1 MAQYILSD
9 VENKS
14 FYSFY
19 DQIFFTINEYKIMQ
33 KAIFGAFF
41 KEQLFQLQNIN
52 SNVIT
57 VIMHHVCFVITFI
70 PIH

>member
-19 DQIFFTINEYKIMQ
+19 DQIFFPINEYKIMQ